1 MNTRASN
8 ISLYIDLHGAKGERR
23 LDKQGLVMVYTGD
36 GKGKTT
42 AALGLAMRAMGH
54 GKKVYF
60 LQFMKGSKEY
70 GEVQLAPQLP
80 LLTLVQSG
88 LESFVI
94 KGDLSEEDVRLAR
107 EGLEFAKQAVNNGDY
122 DLVVLDEVN
131 IALDYELF
139 PLEEVLELI
148 RNKPGKLDLVLTG
161 RYVPL
166 EILATADTISEV
178 REIKHHY
185 ASGVQARAGIEF

>member
-1 MNTRASN
+1 MLR
-8 ISLYIDLHGAKGERR
+8 
-23 LDKQGLVMVYTGD
+23 QGLVMVYTGD

-54 GKKVYF
+54 GKRVYF

-94 KGDLSEEDVRLAR
+94 KGNPSQEDLRLAR
-107 EGLEFAKQAVNNGDY
+107 AGLELAKQAVNSGSY

-139 PLEEVLELI
+139 PLQEVLQLI
-148 RNKPGKLDLVLTG
+148 KHKPGQLDLVLTG
-161 RYVPL
+161 RYVP
-166 EILATADTISEV
+166 EAVLAVADMISEV
-178 REIKHHY
+178 REVRHHY
-185 ASGVQARAGIEF
+185 ASGVEARAGIEF